1 MTTDTRVEPDV
12 SADVLAGDRV
22 GLLDGQPTAGV
33 DQDPDDA
40 VERSVHAVEIE
51 LGALF
56 ASVRDLRRRAAASI
70 HPTLQPAGY
79 GLLRLLVDHG
89 PMRAS
94 VIAEMVGVDR
104 SAVSRLLQSLESL
117 GLTERHPDHEDGRAY
132 LVGLSAL
139 GEQRMRALRTD
150 HQGILRQ
157 ALRDWEPADIDRFAS
172 LLGQF
177 NATAKTAGRR

>member
-1 MTTDTRVEPDV
+1 MMTDTHAELG
-12 SADVLAGDRV
+12 ATTDVLAGDQV
-22 GLLDGQPTAGV
+22 GLLDGQPTADDGP
-33 DQDPDDA
+33 DPDDA
-40 VERSVHAVEIE
+40 VERAVHAVEIE
-51 LGALF
+51 LAALF

-79 GLLRLLVDHG
+79 GLLRLLVNHG

-94 VIAEMVGVDR
+94 VIAEMLGVDR

-117 GLTERHPDHEDGRAY
+117 GLTERHPDHDDGRAH
-132 LVGLSAL
+132 LVALTAL
-139 GEQRMRALRTD
+139 GDQRMRALRSD

-157 ALRDWEPADIDRFAS
+157 ALHDWEPADIDHFAS

-177 NATAKTAGRR
+177 NATSKAAGRR

>member
-1 MTTDTRVEPDV
+1 MTTDTQADR
-12 SADVLAGDRV
+12 SATSDVLSGDRV
-22 GLLDGQPTAGV
+22 GLLDGQPAADDG
-33 DQDPDDA
+33 QDPDDA
-40 VERSVHAVEIE
+40 IERSVHAVEIE
-51 LGALF
+51 LAALF

-79 GLLRLLVDHG
+79 GLLRLLVNHG

-94 VIAEMVGVDR
+94 VIAEMLGVDR

-117 GLTERHPDHEDGRAY
+117 GLTERHPDHEDGRAH
-132 LVGLSAL
+132 LVGLTAL
-139 GEQRMRALRTD
+139 GDQRMRALRSD

-157 ALRDWEPADIDRFAS
+157 SLRDWQPEDIDHFAG

-177 NATAKTAGRR
+177 NATSKAAGRR